1 MANKTNPQYKSTL
14 FSTIFSDKVNALE
27 MYNALNGT
35 DYDNP
40 DEITITTLKNV
51 VFINRYNDVSYVL
64 GGVFNLYEHQS
75 TYNPNMPLRSFFYTA
90 QSYEKMVDE
99 KKLLSRSRV
108 KIPTP
113 KFVVFYNGSK
123 EQPDVIVQKLSDS
136 FANKEV
142 QGDLEL
148 AVTMLNVNY
157 GHNAELMKK
166 CKALNGYSLYISK
179 FREYTEEN
187 GIPREEAA
195 QKAIEYCIDNDVMV
209 DFFEERRKEVV
220 GMMLEVT
227 EEIIQD
233 LIRDLEDD
241 KEELA
246 QRLET
251 EFKEHQEKMQQLQA
265 KIRENEEQEQQLQA
279 KIRENEEQEQQ
290 LQAKIRENIEKNQEI
305 EKYKQILKDNGIEV

>member
-99 KKLLSRSRV
+99 KKLLSRSPV

-136 FANKEV
+136 FTNKEV

-148 AVTMLNVNY
+148 SVTMINVNY
-157 GHNAELMKK
+157 GHNGELMKK
-166 CKALNGYSLYISK
+166 CQALNGYSLYISK

-187 GIPREEAA
+187 GLVREEAA
-195 QKAIEYCIDNDVMV
+195 RKAIEYCIDNDVMV

-251 EFKEHQEKMQQLQA
+251 EFKEHQEK
-265 KIRENEEQEQQLQA
+265 I
-279 KIRENEEQEQQ
+279 QQ

>member
-1 MANKTNPQYKSTL
+1 MANKTNKQYKSTL

-75 TYNPNMPLRSFFYTA
+75 TFNPNMPLRSFFYTA

-136 FANKEV
+136 FSNKEV

-148 AVTMLNVNY
+148 SVTMINVNY
-157 GHNAELMKK
+157 GHNGELMKK
-166 CKALNGYSLYISK
+166 CQALNGYSLYISK

-187 GIPREEAA
+187 GLVREEAA
-195 QKAIEYCIDNDVMV
+195 RKAIEYCIDNDVMV

-220 GMMLEVT
+220 GIMLEVT

-246 QRLET
+246 QRLEA
-251 EFKEHQEKMQQLQA
+251 EFKERQEKMQQLQVKIGENEA
-265 KIRENEEQEQQLQA
+265 LEQQIQVKIRENE
-279 KIRENEEQEQQ
+279 
-290 LQAKIRENIEKNQEI
+290 EKNQEI

>member
-14 FSTIFSDKVNALE
+14 FSAIFSDKVNALE

-35 DYDNP
+35 NYDNP

-142 QGDLEL
+142 KGDLEL
-148 AVTMLNVNY
+148 AVIAVSVI
-157 GHNAELMKK
+157 G
-166 CKALNGYSLYISK
+166 
-179 FREYTEEN
+179 
-187 GIPREEAA
+187 
-195 QKAIEYCIDNDVMV
+195 
-209 DFFEERRKEVV
+209 
-220 GMMLEVT
+220 
-227 EEIIQD
+227 
-233 LIRDLEDD
+233 
-241 KEELA
+241 
-246 QRLET
+246 
-251 EFKEHQEKMQQLQA
+251 
-265 KIRENEEQEQQLQA
+265 
-279 KIRENEEQEQQ
+279 
-290 LQAKIRENIEKNQEI
+290 
-305 EKYKQILKDNGIEV
+305 

>member
-99 KKLLSRSRV
+99 KKLLSRSPV

-136 FANKEV
+136 FTNKEV

-148 AVTMLNVNY
+148 SVTMINVNY
-157 GHNAELMKK
+157 GHNGELMKK
-166 CKALNGYSLYISK
+166 CQALNGYSLYISK

-187 GIPREEAA
+187 GLVREEAA
-195 QKAIEYCIDNDVMV
+195 RKAIEYCIDNDVMV
-209 DFFEERRKEVV
+209 DFFEERRKKVV

-290 LQAKIRENIEKNQEI
+290 LQAKIRENEEQE
-305 EKYKQILKDNGIEV
+305 Q

>member
-99 KKLLSRSRV
+99 KKLLSRSPV

-136 FANKEV
+136 FTNKEV

-148 AVTMLNVNY
+148 SVTMINVNY
-157 GHNAELMKK
+157 GHNGELMKK
-166 CKALNGYSLYISK
+166 CQALNGYSLYISK

-187 GIPREEAA
+187 GLVREEAA
-195 QKAIEYCIDNDVMV
+195 RKAIEYCIDNDVMV

>member
-99 KKLLSRSRV
+99 KKLLSRSPV

-136 FANKEV
+136 FTNKEV

-148 AVTMLNVNY
+148 SVTMINVNY
-157 GHNAELMKK
+157 GHNGELMKK
-166 CKALNGYSLYISK
+166 CQALNGYSLYISK

-187 GIPREEAA
+187 GLVREEAA
-195 QKAIEYCIDNDVMV
+195 RKAIEYCIDNDVMV

-279 KIRENEEQEQQ
+279 KIREN
-290 LQAKIRENIEKNQEI
+290 IEKNQEI

>member
-99 KKLLSRSRV
+99 KKLLSRSPV

-136 FANKEV
+136 FTNKEV

-166 CKALNGYSLYISK
+166 CKALNAYSLYISK
-179 FREYTEEN
+179 FQEYTEEN
-187 GIPREEAA
+187 GLVREEAA
-195 QKAIEYCIDNDVMV
+195 RKAIEYCIDNDVMV
-209 DFFEERRKEVV
+209 DFFKEHRKEVV

-227 EEIIQD
+227 EEVIMEFI
-233 LIRDLEDD
+233 
-241 KEELA
+241 EELEFLTREQAETIEEKLIKIDA
-246 QRLET
+246 QAET
-251 EFKEHQEKMQQLQA
+251 IESKQKEIDAQAEIILAREK
-265 KIRENEEQEQQLQA
+265 
-279 KIRENEEQEQQ
+279 
-290 LQAKIRENIEKNQEI
+290 EI
-305 EKYKQILKDNGIEV
+305 ERLRNVLKEKQIEVL

>member
-99 KKLLSRSRV
+99 KKLLSRSPV

-136 FANKEV
+136 FTNKEV

-148 AVTMLNVNY
+148 SVTMINVNY
-157 GHNAELMKK
+157 GHNGELMKK
-166 CKALNGYSLYISK
+166 CQALNGYSLYISK

-187 GIPREEAA
+187 GLVREEAA
-195 QKAIEYCIDNDVMV
+195 RKAIEYCIDNDVMV

-265 KIRENEEQEQQLQA
+265 KIREN
-279 KIRENEEQEQQ
+279 
-290 LQAKIRENIEKNQEI
+290 IEKNQEI

>member
-99 KKLLSRSRV
+99 KKLLSRSPV

-136 FANKEV
+136 FTNKEV

-148 AVTMLNVNY
+148 SVTMINVNY
-157 GHNAELMKK
+157 GHNGELMKK
-166 CKALNGYSLYISK
+166 CQALNGYSLYISK

-187 GIPREEAA
+187 GLVREEAA
-195 QKAIEYCIDNDVMV
+195 RKAIEYCIDNDVMV

-227 EEIIQD
+227 EEVIMEFI
-233 LIRDLEDD
+233 
-241 KEELA
+241 EELEFLTREQA
-246 QRLET
+246 ET
-251 EFKEHQEKMQQLQA
+251 
-265 KIRENEEQEQQLQA
+265 
-279 KIRENEEQEQQ
+279 
-290 LQAKIRENIEKNQEI
+290 IETKLIEI
-305 EKYKQILKDNGIEV
+305 EAQAETIESKQKEIDAQAEIISVREKEIERLMNVLKEKQIEV